1 MDTIGFICERTHPV
15 FWPVAERL
23 AARGFD
29 VTFFDPGERIRR
41 AEIGDLAALVN
52 KKVRP
57 ESFAA
62 LQYADRIG
70 VPTWNG
76 FFATTALSC
85 RLVALNALEAVGCRV
100 PAVHFEKPTGEYV
113 AKGRYSWTGTPT
125 LGGEGE
131 FYQERVRAEPI
142 DYKYYAVDDGRE
154 THVRVLTARSKLTEK
169 KELVG
174 EGEVDITLAAQVREL
189 LDQFEARALGVDFVR
204 GEDDFYAVDVNPAPS
219 FTGTG
224 MERRIADSVAS
235 LTTIGA

>member
-29 VTFFDPGERIRR
+29 VVFFDPGERVTH

-52 KKVRP
+52 ETVRP

-62 LQYADRIG
+62 LHYADRVG

-76 FFATTALSC
+76 FVPTTALSC
-85 RLVALNALEAVGCRV
+85 RLVAFNALEAVGCRI
-100 PAVHFEKPTGEYV
+100 PEITFEKPAGDSV
-113 AKGRYSWTGTPT
+113 ARERYSWTGQPT
-125 LGGEGE
+125 LGGSGD
-131 FYQERVRAEPI
+131 FYQERVRIDPI

-154 THVRVLTARSKLTEK
+154 THVRVLTARSKLTGQTD
-169 KELVG
+169 LVS
-174 EGEVDITLAAQVREL
+174 EGDVDITLAAQVREL
-189 LDQFEARALGVDFVR
+189 LDRFEARALGVDFVR
-204 GEDDFYAVDVNPAPS
+204 GEDGFYAVDADPAPS